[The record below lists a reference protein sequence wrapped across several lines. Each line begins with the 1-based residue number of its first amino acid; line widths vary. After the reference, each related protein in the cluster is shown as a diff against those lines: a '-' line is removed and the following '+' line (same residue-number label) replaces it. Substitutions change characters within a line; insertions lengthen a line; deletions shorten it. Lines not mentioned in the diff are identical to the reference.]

1 MPKYTEKAEMLSL
14 PVIPL
19 RGIVAFPS
27 IPISFE
33 IERSFSVSACEAALD
48 NDMTVLLVAQKDPAC
63 DEPEF
68 KDVHKIG
75 CVARIKQSVK
85 TPEDIIRVMKKYVP
99 RISEEKTY
107 RHIDSG
113 IVTHG
118 NKDNAINM
126 VLLAKK
132 YAVFQNSLSA
142 TELISMVV
150 GAVLAAVLAFG
161 DMFILPATLLALWQV
176 VWCAVLYVR
185 SKLTFQRRKE
195 REDNEEQ

>member
-1 MPKYTEKAEMLSL
+1 MLLPDLKEKKIVPLIYTRDPNITTDLLK
-14 PVIPL
+14 
-19 RGIVAFPS
+19 
-27 IPISFE
+27 
-33 IERSFSVSACEAALD
+33 
-48 NDMTVLLVAQKDPAC
+48 VLTL
-63 DEPEF
+63 
-68 KDVHKIG
+68 G
-75 CVARIKQSVK
+75 
-85 TPEDIIRVMKKYVP
+85 EDIIRVMKKYVP

-107 RHIDSG
+107 RRIDSG

-176 VWCAVLYVR
+176 VWCVVLYVR